1 MATRPRHLEPSWR
14 WKPRLESRPT
24 TIFSSLFHRAS
35 IFVRPKRSMAVSNN
49 LAPQG
54 WNPEWSR
61 NCRRRLHYITSR
73 VTTRNCHR
81 LSDETSKHQ
90 ELKNRASELIYDQEK
105 TSAESFKSALIECV
119 RSPQKSYYSGDIFR
133 MSSGIQVH
141 KTSRIMS
148 LNPYLDKNGL
158 LRVEGR
164 LEHAKRKAKTRFPL
178 IISHD
183 HPLAR
188 LIILHGHETVRH
200 TGKIGTLAEIRGRY
214 WITKSLAT
222 VGKNI
227 RNCITCRMAGAK
239 AKPPRMAPLPAHRLQ
254 SHIRPL
260 TNVGIDYFGP
270 FNTVVGRRQEK
281 S

>member
-1 MATRPRHLEPSWR
+1 
-14 WKPRLESRPT
+14 
-24 TIFSSLFHRAS
+24 
-35 IFVRPKRSMAVSNN
+35 
-49 LAPQG
+49 
-54 WNPEWSR
+54 
-61 NCRRRLHYITSR
+61 
-73 VTTRNCHR
+73 
-81 LSDETSKHQ
+81 
-90 ELKNRASELIYDQEK
+90 
-105 TSAESFKSALIECV
+105 
-119 RSPQKSYYSGDIFR
+119 
-133 MSSGIQVH
+133 
-141 KTSRIMS
+141 MS

-281 S
+281 RYGALLTCFSTRAVHLELAHYLTSDSFILPFRRFVSRRGAPSVVYSDNGTNFCAGEKEMRAALEKINIDVMAEAEQKKIE